1 PGGTLLET
9 EGGARLKER
18 AQCLD
23 RLAGPLGDRTD
34 PAFERRGSRVHAD
47 LPTPSLHQ
55 AAEPAEQGAPR
66 LWGVR
71 HLVPGTAQRA
81 EPAATHRVLVHLPGD
96 EAGIDALFLGTAHRF
111 LDLVRVLL

>member
-1 PGGTLLET
+1 GRVTLNDIPERRGDIVHRGLAHRRAVRLGEASELERLHDPGGTLLET

-47 LPTPSLHQ
+47 LPAPSLYQ

-66 LWGVR
+66 LGGVR
-71 HLVPGTAQRA
+71 HLVP
-81 EPAATHRVLVHLPGD
+81 
-96 EAGIDALFLGTAHRF
+96 
-111 LDLVRVLL
+111 